1 MKEKSKKN
9 KKEKKSTKKIL
20 AIGNESG
27 IKKVVCPDCNAFAIR
42 GTIFTTN
49 MKTSKMEI
57 ESGWQC
63 PKCGNILKEIK

>member
-42 GTIFTTN
+42 GTIITTDT
-49 MKTSKMEI
+49 KTGNVEM

-63 PKCGNILKEIK
+63 PKCGNIFKEIK

>member
-42 GTIFTTN
+42 GTIITINT
-49 MKTSKMEI
+49 KTGKMEM

-63 PKCGNILKEIK
+63 PKCGNIFKEIK

>member
-42 GTIFTTN
+42 DTIITTDT
-49 MKTSKMEI
+49 KAGKMVMVL
-57 ESGWQC
+57 GWKC

>member
-27 IKKVVCPDCNAFAIR
+27 IKKVVCPECNTFATR
-42 GTIFTTN
+42 GTIVAISS
-49 MKTSKMEI
+49 KTGELKLEP
-57 ESGWQC
+57 GWQC
-63 PKCGNILKEIK
+63 PKCGKIFKEEE